1 VRYFRF
7 VPFAAGRHG
16 HAIRAESV
24 LLPAMILATS
34 FRSRRFWLFVAL
46 SVVCL
51 YYVVSLVVEHPDKTP
66 ELLVTMIAT
75 GIAAYVGGWAAFGA
89 ERERRA
95 EEELK
100 KRVSASNKAIFVAFT
115 IYESLDNLRKYY
127 IDKNGARTSK
137 FRALMIDSPQAG
149 MMQSV
154 GFDFDS
160 LNFFLDAD
168 DDVSAI
174 TLMELQVLDWHFQM
188 LRNTVELRTR
198 AAEELHNVMLAQ
210 HNANIAPEN
219 IQTVHSTHFQ
229 KLSALTDQLVTMV
242 DDGIVLAKKADGR
255 LRAALALQFP
265 NQDFLRVNYVEQAP
279 AAEKAG

>member
-1 VRYFRF
+1 MKI
-7 VPFAAGRHG
+7 P
-16 HAIRAESV
+16 S
-24 LLPAMILATS
+24 P
-34 FRSRRFWLFVAL
+34 FRSGRFWLFVIL

-51 YYVVSLVVEHPDKTP
+51 YYVGRLVVEHPDKAP

-115 IYESLDNLRKYY
+115 IYEALDNLRKYC

-137 FRALMIDSPQAG
+137 FRALTIDSPQAG

-154 GFDFDS
+154 SFDFDS
-160 LNFFLDAD
+160 LNFFLDAE
-168 DDVSAI
+168 DDVSAT

-188 LRNTVELRTR
+188 VRNTVELRAR
-198 AAEELHNVMLAQ
+198 AAEELHNAMLA
-210 HNANIAPEN
+210 HYNENIAPET
-219 IQTVHSTHFQ
+219 IQAVYGTHF
-229 KLSALTDQLVTMV
+229 KNLSTLTDQLVAMV
-242 DDGIVLAKKADGR
+242 DDGIVLAKKVDGR
-255 LRAALALQFP
+255 LRAALAHQFP
-265 NQDFLRVNYVEQAP
+265 NQDFLQVNYVAQAP
-279 AAEKAG
+279 AAEKAS

>member
-1 VRYFRF
+1 MADNRLYRLVKSC
-7 VPFAAGRHG
+7 AAPRN
-16 HAIRAESV
+16 
-24 LLPAMILATS
+24 
-34 FRSRRFWLFVAL
+34 RRQLLFVTL

-51 YYVVSLVVEHPDKTP
+51 YYFWHLLLDHPDKAP

-89 ERERRA
+89 ERERRV

-115 IYESLDNLRKYY
+115 IFESLDNLRRYC
-127 IDKNGARTSK
+127 IDKDGARASQ
-137 FRALMIDSPQAG
+137 FRALEIDSPQAG

-154 GFDFDS
+154 SFDFES
-160 LNFFLDAD
+160 LGFFLDAD
-168 DDVSAI
+168 DKVSAI
-174 TLMELQVLDWHFQM
+174 TLMELQVLDWHYQM
-188 LRNTVELRTR
+188 VRNTVELRAR
-198 AAEELHNVMLAQ
+198 AAEELHGMMLAQ

-219 IQTVHSTHFQ
+219 IQTVYSAHFQ

-242 DDGIVLAKKADGR
+242 DEGIVLARKADGR

-265 NQDFLRVNYVEQAP
+265 DQEFLRVNYVEQAP
-279 AAEKAG
+279 VAEKVG